1 MSKLDELLRELCP
14 NGVEHKRIGDFAM
27 CFPGATPKTTHPE
40 YWENG
45 TIPWMSSGE
54 VNQEEVTFTEKKI
67 TQKGYD
73 ATSTKM
79 VPANTVVIALAGQG
93 KTRGSVAI
101 TRISLCTNQS
111 LCAIVTDETV
121 LSEYLFHYMR
131 SQYLKLRDLSAG
143 NGTRGG
149 LNM

>member
-1 MSKLDELLRELCP
+1 MSKLDELIRKLCP

-93 KTRGSVAI
+93 KHEA
-101 TRISLCTNQS
+101 
-111 LCAIVTDETV
+111 V
-121 LSEYLFHYMR
+121 LQLLEFHYVQINLYARLLQMKR
-131 SQYLKLRDLSAG
+131 F
-143 NGTRGG
+143 
-149 LNM
+149 

>member
-1 MSKLDELLRELCP
+1 MSRLDELIRKLCP

-67 TQKGYD
+67 TQK
-73 ATSTKM
+73 AMTLQAPRWCQRTLSLLHWQAK
-79 VPANTVVIALAGQG
+79 G
-93 KTRGSVAI
+93 KHEA
-101 TRISLCTNQS
+101 
-111 LCAIVTDETV
+111 V
-121 LSEYLFHYMR
+121 LQLLEFHYVQINLYVRLLQMKR
-131 SQYLKLRDLSAG
+131 F
-143 NGTRGG
+143 
-149 LNM
+149 